1 MYRSKTVAAVIPAY
15 KEEKLIR
22 RTLEGLPEYI
32 DRAYVIDDCSPDAT
46 SDRVNEYIRDTGDDR
61 IVLIRHEEN
70 GGVGQALKTGY
81 KRGVEDGIDIMAVL
95 AGDNQMDPSYLPQLL
110 DPIVEGRADYT
121 KGNRLY
127 ARDAFAD
134 MSRFRAFGNGLL
146 TLLTKVSSGCWHI
159 TDPQNGYTAVTR
171 EALETVGVDSIFHW
185 YGYCNDMLAKFN
197 AFDVRVMDVKIPAV
211 YGEEKSSI
219 KIIPYMFRLSGLL
232 RRNFFWRMKVKY
244 IARDFHPLVF
254 FYLFG
259 ALFTLIS
266 MGVGAYGLYFKFV
279 VGGQLFPLLA
289 ISTIVFGL
297 GMQFLFFAMYFD
309 MTEAKRLN
317 EGH

>member
-1 MYRSKTVAAVIPAY
+1 MYSDRRVAAVVPAY
-15 KEEKLIR
+15 NEEKLIQT
-22 RTLEGLPEYI
+22 TLAGMPDYL
-32 DRAYVIDDCSPDAT
+32 DRIYVINDCSKDAT
-46 SDRVNEYIRDTGDDR
+46 AAMVRQYIEQTGDQR
-61 IVLIRHEEN
+61 VVLIDHEVN
-70 GGVGQALKTGY
+70 SGVGQALKTGY
-81 KRGVEDGIDIMAVL
+81 ARGLADGMDIMAVL
-95 AGDNQMDPSYLPQLL
+95 AGDNQMDPARLPDLL
-110 DPIVEGRADYT
+110 DPLVEGRADYT

-127 ARDAFAD
+127 ARDAFAS

-171 EALETVGVDSIFHW
+171 QALETVGVDNIFHW

-197 AFDVRVMDVKIPAV
+197 AYDIRVMDVKIPAV
-211 YGEEKSSI
+211 YGDEKSSI
-219 KIIPYMFRLSGLL
+219 KIVPYMIRLSGLL

-266 MGVGAYGLYFKFV
+266 MGVGAYGLYFKFII
-279 VGGQLFPLLA
+279 GGALFPLLA
-289 ISTIVFGL
+289 MSTILFGL

-309 MTEAKRLN
+309 MSEAKRTN
-317 EGH
+317 EVR

>member
-1 MYRSKTVAAVIPAY
+1 MYAEHRIAAIVPAY
-15 KEEKLIR
+15 NEEKLIR
-22 RTLEGLPEYI
+22 RTLSGMPDYI
-32 DRAYVIDDCSPDAT
+32 DCIYVINDCSTDAT
-46 SDRVNEYIRDTGDDR
+46 AERVQQHIRETGDQR
-61 IVLIRHEEN
+61 IVLIQHEVN
-70 GGVGQALKTGY
+70 SGVGQALKTGY
-81 KRGVEDGIDIMAVL
+81 SRGIADGMDIMAVL
-95 AGDNQMDPSYLPQLL
+95 AGDNQMDPVHLPKLL
-110 DPIVEGRADYT
+110 DPIVNGRADYT

-127 ARDAFAD
+127 ARDAFAT

-159 TDPQNGYTAVTR
+159 TDPQNGYTAVSR

-232 RRNFFWRMKVKY
+232 RRNFFWRMRVKY

-259 ALFTLIS
+259 ALFTLMS
-266 MGVGAYGLYFKFV
+266 LVGGLYGFYFKFV
-279 VGGQLFPLLA
+279 VGGQLFPLLSM
-289 ISTIVFGL
+289 STIVFGL

-309 MTEAKRLN
+309 MAEAKRLN
-317 EGH
+317 EVR